1 MRSMTLRVM
10 VSGAKGMLGSD
21 LCEILS
27 GEFDVFGVDIDDF
40 DIADEEATLRS
51 ITEISPEI
59 IIHLA
64 AYTDVEGSE
73 VNPSK
78 AFLVNA
84 VGTFNMARAA
94 RKVNAFLVYLSTDY
108 VFDGTKSQPYIE
120 IDPVNPINTYGLSK
134 AYGEMYV
141 SRLVERNL
149 IVRTCWLFG
158 PNGVNFV
165 DKIINQAESG
175 RKLKVVNDQYGCPT
189 YTMHLAL
196 GLKEAIK
203 RRVEG
208 ILHMAGRGETTWFE
222 FAQTVLDLAAI
233 DAEIQPVAS
242 DIYPARARRP
252 RNSVLSSMMLAHFG
266 LRELPKWQDGLKEHL
281 RRRGRLKR

>member
-1 MRSMTLRVM
+1 MRVM

-27 GEFDVFGVDIDDF
+27 SEFDVLGVDIDDF
-40 DIADEEATLRS
+40 DIADEEATLKS
-51 ITEISPEI
+51 VTQISPEI

-73 VNPSK
+73 INPGK

-94 RKVNAFLVYLSTDY
+94 RKVDAYLVYLSTDY
-108 VFDGTKSQPYIE
+108 VFDGSKSEPYIE
-120 IDPVNPINTYGLSK
+120 TDAVNPINTYGLSK

-149 IVRTCWLFG
+149 IVRTSWLFG

-165 DKIINQAESG
+165 DKIIDQAESG

-196 GLKEAIK
+196 ALKEAIR

-208 ILHMAGRGETTWFE
+208 ILHMAGCGQTTWFE
-222 FAQTVLDLAAI
+222 LAQAILDLAGI

-242 DIYPARARRP
+242 HMYPARARRP
-252 RNSVLSSMMLAHFG
+252 RNSALSSMVLAHFG